1 MASISCRCAKVTC
14 TFSEAQPRHSVE
26 CCCVDC
32 YDKNAYY
39 AKAGGA
45 EPLPP
50 HGTGCPLQLS
60 YFGAKI
66 SVKGQEHLAFSKV
79 REGADS
85 TNAYASCCSLADDT
99 ASLCLSLSMVAQ
111 PQLCKATVV
120 ACFCSNVKEKTKENL
135 SNL

>member
-45 EPLPP
+45 EPLPL
-50 HGTGCPLQLS
+50 HGNGCPLQLS

-85 TNAYASCCSLADDT
+85 TNAYASCCSTL
-99 ASLCLSLSMVAQ
+99 LF
-111 PQLCKATVV
+111 VV
-120 ACFCSNVKEKTKENL
+120 SHSHPSPSAFETPRSQWRT
-135 SNL
+135 